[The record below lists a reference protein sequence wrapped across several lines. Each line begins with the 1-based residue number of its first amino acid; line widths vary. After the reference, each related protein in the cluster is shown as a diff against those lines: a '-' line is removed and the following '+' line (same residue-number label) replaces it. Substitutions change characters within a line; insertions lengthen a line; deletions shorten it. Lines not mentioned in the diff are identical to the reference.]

1 MRLYTYLATEFAAYA
16 EIYHLIQP
24 ISGILQTLHT
34 IKYFYWIVDP
44 SHRSGY
50 QPKGSGKDPNKKKI
64 CLNYQ
69 INLDGNRPTRDQI
82 IEMRRFMLL
91 YLKQLVIKSSGTQEE
106 ELQAI
111 INYLHTVHEVKI
123 QLFLF

>member
-24 ISGILQTLHT
+24 ISGIIQTLHT

-50 QPKGSGKDPNKKKI
+50 QPKGTGNKEKKRFFSNDI
-64 CLNYQ
+64 QPCL
-69 INLDGNRPTRDQI
+69 
-82 IEMRRFMLL
+82 IEFRW
-91 YLKQLVIKSSGTQEE
+91 SST
-106 ELQAI
+106 
-111 INYLHTVHEVKI
+111 NP
-123 QLFLF
+123 

>member
-50 QPKGSGKDPNKKKI
+50 QPKGSGKDPNKKKNKFE
-64 CLNYQ
+64 LSNKFRWKSTYSGSNYR
-69 INLDGNRPTRDQI
+69 NAT
-82 IEMRRFMLL
+82 F
-91 YLKQLVIKSSGTQEE
+91 YVT
-106 ELQAI
+106 
-111 INYLHTVHEVKI
+111 
-123 QLFLF
+123 LFKTISD